1 MNLTIRA
8 LSYSLFFIMTSV
20 MASES
25 GLLIGLRYGSNYNT
39 TAETINENTLE
50 GIYEPASYRT
60 FLLRAENGQIEL
72 IAERTNLLLPRD
84 DGFWRIDV
92 QHSNYN
98 NFNEDFIWINP
109 APDYDSLPDPFLA
122 EQEGTKAFDIS
133 MLVSKRGINSE
144 VGEYCRGH
152 ISRDILFVGTNYLS
166 VGYTRN
172 EICDSFDIEGGMES
186 SLQILSLQELKP
198 IKIDALLD
206 STANQVFMDTVAKY
220 KNADLGDF
228 SGGIMR
234 HQGQWVIKGHLPVP
248 EETKYKN
255 FIVPVAVN
263 KNISTDVIYP
273 DWKTIKEHIPNAIDA
288 LTSPNKDLLIVFTD
302 SGELLAFNIKETKI
316 SQQPALH
323 ILFKQPVSLVM
334 SYWTEGQ
341 YVSNWMQE
349 IQNLGPDP
357 EQSWFT
363 TADIPSKKK
372 PSNITGVVI
381 TENLNVNQGI
391 GQHSKPVAKIKQ
403 GDKINI
409 LDVLGKWYKIK
420 LSNNT
425 IGYAYNDSIK
435 ILPQLPY
442 INQACPIDNCSYGK
456 WQLKKSTILYSDSS
470 LKSDAITTLTAKQF
484 VQALRGEIHTS
495 QFGEIEVNKTEIQDN
510 ELTLKKGDK
519 LFDLAEIS
527 SGVNTVWFNGGIYQL
542 NNGWNT
548 NIVSEKAIWGKPI
561 TKRLSDWWVKVE
573 LPEQGL
579 SGWIVN
585 PDIEGIIK

>member
-1 MNLTIRA
+1 MNLTIKA

-20 MASES
+20 MAGES
-25 GLLIGLRYGSNYNT
+25 GLLIGLRHGSNYNM
-39 TAETINENTLE
+39 TAETISKNTLE
-50 GIYEPASYRT
+50 GVYEPASYRT
-60 FLLRAENGQIEL
+60 FLLRAENGQVEL

-98 NFNEDFIWINP
+98 DFNEDFIWINP

-122 EQEGTKAFDIS
+122 EQEGIKAFDIS
-133 MLVSKRGINSE
+133 MLVSKQGINSE

-152 ISRDILFVGTNYLS
+152 ISRDILFVGTDYLS

-172 EICDSFDIEGGMES
+172 EVCDSFDIDGGMES

-198 IKIDALLD
+198 IKIDILLD
-206 STANQVFMDTVAKY
+206 SDANQVLMDTVNKY
-220 KNADLGDF
+220 KNDNLGDF

-234 HQGQWVIKGHLPVP
+234 HQGQWVVKGHLSVP
-248 EETKYKN
+248 DEVKYKN
-255 FIVPVAVN
+255 FIVPVAFD
-263 KNISTDVIYP
+263 KNITTDYL
-273 DWKTIKEHIPNAIDA
+273 DWKAIKEHTPNAIDA
-288 LTSPNKDLLIVFTD
+288 LISPHKNLLIVFTD

-323 ILFKQPVSLVM
+323 ILFKQSVSLVM

-349 IQNLGPDP
+349 IENLGPDP
-357 EQSWFT
+357 QQSWFT
-363 TADIPSKKK
+363 TSDIPSNKK
-372 PSNITGVVI
+372 PAKITGVVI
-381 TENLNVNQGI
+381 AKTLNVNQGI
-391 GQHSKPVAKIKQ
+391 GQYSKSIAKIKQ
-403 GDKINI
+403 GDKVNI

-420 LSNNT
+420 LANNT
-425 IGYAYNDSIK
+425 IGYAYNDNIK

-442 INQACPIDNCSYGK
+442 VNQACPIDNCNYGK
-456 WQLKKSTILYSDSS
+456 WRLNKSTILYSDSS
-470 LKSDAITTLTAKQF
+470 LKSDAITKLAAKQS

-495 QFGEIEVNKTEIQDN
+495 QFGEIKVNKTEVQDN
-510 ELTLKKGDK
+510 NLTLKKGDI
-519 LFDLAEIS
+519 LFDLAAIS
-527 SGVNTVWFNGGIYQL
+527 LGMHDVWFNGSIYRL
-542 NNGWNT
+542 KNGWNA
-548 NIVSEKAIWGKPI
+548 NIVSEKEVWGKPV
-561 TKRLSDWWVKVE
+561 TKRLSNWWVKVE

-585 PDIEGIIK
+585 PDVEVITK